1 MTRAASP
8 MPVAVIVGDVAALE
22 ANVRVEDWV
31 PVLVGVN
38 VTVMFWLPPA
48 INVKLDGLTVN
59 IALLLETFVTVT
71 ATVPLLVTWKLC

>member
-1 MTRAASP
+1 

-22 ANVRVEDWV
+22 ANVRVEDCV

-38 VTVMFWLPPA
+38 VTVMLWLPPA